1 MNVKPVY
8 KRFPLVPIERRAGAF
23 LIDFVSVW
31 LLSSFLGG
39 NIWLQGIVFLLLWLG
54 LRVILVSSNQGQT
67 LGRWALDMKI
77 LDAQFAKMPSML
89 ALTQREGI
97 LGFCSLLAMIGLSIN
112 LANAIS
118 MLLLIS
124 PLAADCGVA
133 LTDAEA
139 QQAFHDHVAQTIV
152 IQTRRGFSL
161 DLRLKKWFAEF
172 KSRMR

>member
-1 MNVKPVY
+1 MSIKPVY

-31 LLSSFLGG
+31 LLSSFFGG
-39 NIWLQGIVFLLLWLG
+39 NVWLRGVVFLLLWLG
-54 LRVILVSSNQGQT
+54 LRVVLVSSNQGQT

-77 LDAQFAKMPSML
+77 IDAKFAKIPGMFS
-89 ALTQREGI
+89 LTQREGI
-97 LGFCSLLAMIGLSIN
+97 LGFCALLAMIGLNIN

-118 MLLLIS
+118 MLLLLS
-124 PLAADCGVA
+124 PLAADCGTA
-133 LTDAEA
+133 LADLEA
-139 QQAFHDHVAQTIV
+139 QQAFHDRVAQTIV

-161 DLRLKKWFAEF
+161 DIRLKKWFAQL